1 MIRHTQSNSAMRH
14 NKKGG
19 IIMVTFN
26 DIHFPQK
33 MVDKWLENLKEVSP
47 DAKIVSRTSNS
58 ITFDGCTEFD
68 ACMAMLTNPI
78 WK

>member
-1 MIRHTQSNSAMRH
+1 
-14 NKKGG
+14 
-19 IIMVTFN
+19 MVTFDN
-26 DIHFPQK
+26 IHFSDTIIQ
-33 MVDKWLENLKEVSP
+33 KWLNNLRETNP